1 VIELLQEDGAEVV
14 YHDPHV
20 PEFRHRGHSME
31 SVPLTDELFAEVD
44 LVVVLTDHAGV
55 DYARVV
61 EKARHVLDTRNACR
75 KVTDGREKVTL
86 L

>member
-1 VIELLQEDGAEVV
+1 
-14 YHDPHV
+14 
-20 PEFRHRGHSME
+20 ME
-31 SVPLTDELFAEVD
+31 CAPLTDELLAEVD

-75 KVTDGREKVTL
+75 KVVDGREKVTL